1 MFFFYFWKKSLNENS
16 SVITRKNNLIF
27 FILAFVAKDAQ
38 IANEK
43 WNGSTFCKSEINLK
57 QTSVLWKKIH
67 FQVLFSTGKRI
78 IFIFFHTEWLI
89 DPLPQNSCYM
99 SIGTEISIN
108 LRPLQKSGAEY
119 AFCTHILHTTCYSIL
134 ASLQYYPFW
143 FCRTAL
149 RLTLIS
155 SVPSLFFLC
164 DTNSMHKTRI
174 YFSVSSD
181 LYWGRIG
188 SSDGSNYVWWSMF
201 VHLEPEI
208 GCSSSITIR
217 WTCSSLFDVQKMMF
231 ESPR

>member
-1 MFFFYFWKKSLNENS
+1 MTNE
-16 SVITRKNNLIF
+16 TGQL
-27 FILAFVAKDAQ
+27 
-38 IANEK
+38 
-43 WNGSTFCKSEINLK
+43 FCKTEINMTK
-57 QTSVLWKKIH
+57 TSIFKNKIH
-67 FQVLFSTGKRI
+67 FQQEKEAISV
-78 IFIFFHTEWLI
+78 FHTEWLI

-164 DTNSMHKTRI
+164 DTNSMHKTRR

-201 VHLEPEI
+201 VRLKSKI
-208 GCSSSITIR
+208 GFSSSITKI
-217 WTCSSLFDVQKMMF
+217 WTCSSSFDVQKMMF
-231 ESPR
+231 EFVRCSMK

>member
-1 MFFFYFWKKSLNENS
+1 M
-16 SVITRKNNLIF
+16 
-27 FILAFVAKDAQ
+27 
-38 IANEK
+38 
-43 WNGSTFCKSEINLK
+43 
-57 QTSVLWKKIH
+57 
-67 FQVLFSTGKRI
+67 
-78 IFIFFHTEWLI
+78 
-89 DPLPQNSCYM
+89 PQNSCYM

-164 DTNSMHKTRI
+164 DTNSMHKTRR

-188 SSDGSNYVWWSMF
+188 SSDRSNYVRLSMF
-201 VHLEPEI
+201 VRLKSEI
-208 GCSSSITIR
+208 GFSSLFTKR
-217 WTCSSLFDVQKMMF
+217 WTCLSLFNVQKMIF
-231 ESPR
+231 ELVWCSIKWCYYLYIQEICRSLWHIRYT